1 MTGKRLHR
9 ALLLE
14 LHERSGGHPQFA
26 IEMATELLAGAD
38 RQHALRRRVV
48 SDALAAPLAALP
60 ERTLAALEYAAL
72 PAVPAVPVL
81 VAATGDKHVIAALEP
96 AENAGLL
103 RIVPYRGELV
113 VQFDPPVV
121 SAIERQMSTARRQAR
136 HARLA
141 DVVAEPI
148 QRAVHLAAAASGL
161 DERIAADIESGAALA
176 LRRGDPVM
184 AARLGEVAVTVTPPD
199 DRPGVQRRLL
209 ALAEAQARAR
219 MAADVLATLDQ
230 VEVARRSADA
240 GRVALMRLPAL
251 AEIHGLDVARAAA
264 DEASGWIDGPLRA
277 ELFRLLVGLDRL
289 RDLRLSAATAARSL
303 DAAHADGS
311 PSWIATAT
319 VAEMAG
325 RAAVGQAVDIDAAI
339 AVASSPAADGHT
351 RNELVH
357 LLWYTGDP
365 RGVEWTERVIA
376 IAAAAGD
383 AAYEFNAQMIQ
394 ANLLIPRGDWPRAE
408 EAVWRALRHGY
419 PDATERAL
427 LGFLSAAT
435 GRTERAAAIWDEL
448 VSAESTRGRT
458 NTIQVEVW
466 RATAAW
472 ASGSADAA
480 DRLLRVDE
488 LAQSI
493 GFAAPRAIAFRR
505 DAVEAL
511 VAAGRHDD
519 AHAVAARMRADAARN
534 GLANAT
540 ADADA
545 AEAVLVAVDGDD
557 DRAGELIAAAI
568 KVHDQCGERYEL
580 ARSLLTSGRLARRA
594 GRRADARRDLHAA
607 VELFESFDATPWVR
621 RAADEL
627 QWIGGRSRS
636 ATALTETE
644 RLIAGHAAA
653 GKTNTEIAAEVFV
666 AVRTVEANLSR
677 VYRKLGIRSRAQL
690 ADALRRVTA
699 G

>member
-1 MTGKRLHR
+1 M
-9 ALLLE
+9 ANE
-14 LHERSGGHPQFA
+14 LV
-26 IEMATELLAGAD
+26 AGAD
-38 RQHALRRRVV
+38 RQHALRRRVA
-48 SDALAAPLAALP
+48 SDALAGPLAALP
-60 ERTLAALEYAAL
+60 ERALAALEH
-72 PAVPAVPVL
+72 AVLLAGPTVSVL
-81 VAATGDKHVIAALEP
+81 VAATGDEHVVTTLEP

-103 RIVPYRGELV
+103 RIVPHHGELV
-113 VQFDPPVV
+113 VKFDPPVV
-121 SAIERQMSTARRQAR
+121 AAIERQMSTARRQAR

-148 QRAVHLAAAASGL
+148 QRAVHLAAAASVH
-161 DERIAADIESGAALA
+161 DERIATDIEAGAALA

-184 AARLGEVAVTVTPPD
+184 AARLGEVAVAATPPR

-209 ALAEAQARAR
+209 ALAEAQARGW
-219 MAADVLATLDQ
+219 MAADVLATLDR
-230 VEVARRSADA
+230 VEVAPRSTDA
-240 GRVALMRLPAL
+240 ARAMLMRVPAL
-251 AEIHGLDVARAAA
+251 VEIAGLDVARAAA
-264 DEASGWIDGPLRA
+264 DEASGWIAGPLRA

-303 DAAHADGS
+303 DEARADGS

-319 VAEMAG
+319 IAAMAG
-325 RAAVGQAVDIDAAI
+325 RAAIGQAVDIDAAI
-339 AVASSPAADGHT
+339 AVAGSPAADGHT

-376 IAAAAGD
+376 IAGAAGD

-408 EAVWRALRHGY
+408 HAAWQALRHGY

-435 GRTERAAAIWDEL
+435 GRTARAEAIWDEL

-458 NTIQVEVW
+458 NTIQVQVW

-472 ASGSADAA
+472 ATGSADAA

-511 VAAGRHDD
+511 VAAGRHDE
-519 AHAVAARMRADAARN
+519 AHAVAARMRADAERN
-534 GLANAT
+534 GLANAA

-545 AEAVLVAVDGDD
+545 TEAVLAAVDGDD
-557 DRAGELIAAAI
+557 ERAGALIAAAI

-580 ARSLLTSGRLARRA
+580 ARSLLASGRLARRA

-607 VELFESFDATPWVR
+607 VELFESFGATPWVR

-627 QWIGGRSRS
+627 QWIGGRP
-636 ATALTETE
+636 A
-644 RLIAGHAAA
+644 
-653 GKTNTEIAAEVFV
+653 
-666 AVRTVEANLSR
+666 
-677 VYRKLGIRSRAQL
+677 
-690 ADALRRVTA
+690 ALRRSPRPN